1 MMSASFSVTQSGSAR
16 IARSFSVR
24 RNCDEGRA
32 PRFGSLWRSPLA
44 MVDALRVV
52 FNSFTILSVAGF
64 RRAFKR
70 VRTHRAFVWSPNAS
84 HILVSRKFNVFIKP
98 LVGQINLDTLGT
110 DQRKNSAPLFGPCG
124 FQQHPSIP

>member
-16 IARSFSVR
+16 IARSFS
-24 RNCDEGRA
+24 DEGRA

-98 LVGQINLDTLGT
+98 LVGQINLGTL
-110 DQRKNSAPLFGPCG
+110 
-124 FQQHPSIP
+124 